1 MGSSCDPQRSSFSE
15 VLKGE
20 TPLQEAEEGETILVP
35 WNKKTAVDIDLWALL
50 IDPDFVIH
58 GAASTAVLHPDS
70 FSPAPLV
77 SHPSPRKQAHW
88 DFLERVLALVVG
100 SIQVSRVPSA
110 HLH

>member
-15 VLKGE
+15 VLEGE

-50 IDPDFVIH
+50 IDPAFVIH
-58 GAASTAVLHPDS
+58 GAASTAVLH
-70 FSPAPLV
+70 LV